1 MIFAKVIAP
10 FCATGSEIGIG
21 ALNAFG
27 VGVEEGFGAV
37 VADAVGAAVAVAVG
51 VGAGV
56 AVAVGVADGIGET
69 FTPLFQTNFDPDLT
83 HVYFTPLLTDTK
95 PFFEHVA
102 PAFGAAPTA
111 LSLIKPIASIADS
124 KYAIRLFTEIDS
136 HTTSVKCKD

>member
-37 VADAVGAAVAVAVG
+37 VADV

-56 AVAVGVADGIGET
+56 AVAVGVADETDET
-69 FTPLFQTNFDPDLT
+69 FTPLFQSNFDPDLT

-95 PFFEHVA
+95 PFFGHVA
-102 PAFGAAPTA
+102 PALGAAAKLCTG
-111 LSLIKPIASIADS
+111 LIKLDAM
-124 KYAIRLFTEIDS
+124 AITANPAIFFMPAR
-136 HTTSVKCKD
+136 